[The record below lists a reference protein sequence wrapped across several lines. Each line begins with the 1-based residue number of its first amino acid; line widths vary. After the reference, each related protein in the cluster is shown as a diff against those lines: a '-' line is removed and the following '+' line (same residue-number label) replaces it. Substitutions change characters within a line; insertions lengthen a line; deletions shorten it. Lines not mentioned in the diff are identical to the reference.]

1 MPRTTGRPFAERRVS
16 EKFIPKMGEGNPAC
30 KWGERR
36 PKDVGMEN
44 KVIKATRRSV
54 IGKQV
59 KALRRQ
65 GQIPAV
71 LYGYGTEPIAVSLD
85 QHAATLALTGI
96 SASTIVTV
104 SLDGKEHA
112 ALVRERQK
120 EPVKAT
126 FLHVD
131 FQVISL
137 TQRIRAAVQVEGH
150 GVSTAVKNFNAV
162 IVNPLT
168 SVDVEALPGDM
179 PERIIVDLAVLE
191 NIGDAVYV
199 RDLAFSDKVQVL
211 TPVDELVFVA
221 TGSAPEAE
229 EITEEAIAEPEVIE
243 RGKKDED
250 EE

>member
-1 MPRTTGRPFAERRVS
+1 
-16 EKFIPKMGEGNPAC
+16 
-30 KWGERR
+30 
-36 PKDVGMEN
+36 MEN

-85 QHAATLALTGI
+85 QHDATLALTGI

-150 GVSTAVKNFNAV
+150 GLSSAVKNFNAV

-168 SVDVEALPGDM
+168 SIEVEALPRDM
-179 PERIIVDLAVLE
+179 PERIVVDLAVLE
-191 NIGDAVYV
+191 NVGDAVYV
-199 RDLAFSDKVQVL
+199 RDLQFSDKVQVL
-211 TPVDELVFVA
+211 TPEDELVFVA
-221 TGSAPEAE
+221 TGAAPEEVE
-229 EITEEAIAEPEVIE
+229 EVMEEGAAEPEVIE